1 MNAYFSYKIIVA
13 VAVAVYTL
21 VFSFTAL
28 IPVYSSKGEPKNVS
42 AVMWITPIVG
52 IVLITLFS
60 RWAFFVWFWKD
71 PFLMGYF
78 NWILLATIAVCIL
91 INIALGEFIS
101 VIEEK
106 GIRSRRFV
114 GAYRLYPYEE
124 IKEYARILRP
134 FCYKNYLYIYYG
146 KTHLAFE
153 IKTSFG
159 GKAFLKKLS
168 EKLSIDY
175 SYFEQ
180 QMKGGSLETSNMY
193 CLMMRMENA
202 ERKRIREE
210 KNKK

>member
-1 MNAYFSYKIIVA
+1 MNAYFSYKIILA
-13 VAVAVYTL
+13 VAVKVYTL
-21 VFSFTAL
+21 VFSFTTL
-28 IPVYSSKGEPKNVS
+28 IPMYSFKGEPKNVS

-60 RWAFFVWFWKD
+60 RWAFFVWFWDD

-78 NWILLATIAVCIL
+78 HWILLAAIAVCIL

-106 GIRSRRFV
+106 GIRSRRFI
-114 GAYRLYPYEE
+114 GAYRLYLYEE
-124 IKEYARILRP
+124 IKEYASILRP

-175 SYFEQ
+175 S
-180 QMKGGSLETSNMY
+180 
-193 CLMMRMENA
+193 
-202 ERKRIREE
+202 
-210 KNKK
+210 

>member
-1 MNAYFSYKIIVA
+1 MNTYFSYKIIVA
-13 VAVAVYTL
+13 VAVTVYTL

-28 IPVYSSKGEPKNVS
+28 IPVCSSKGEPKNVS

-60 RWAFFVWFWKD
+60 RWAFFVWFWED

-78 NWILLATIAVCIL
+78 HWILLATIMVCIL

-101 VIEEK
+101 VIEEN

-124 IKEYARILRP
+124 INEYARILRP

-153 IKTSFG
+153 VGTSFG

-175 SYFEQ
+175 SYCEQ
-180 QMKGGSLETSNMY
+180 QMKGDRLENSNMY

>member
-78 NWILLATIAVCIL
+78 HWILLATIAVCIL

-101 VIEEK
+101 VIEEN

-114 GAYRLYPYEE
+114 GAYRLYSYEE
-124 IKEYARILRP
+124 INEYARILRP

-146 KTHLAFE
+146 KAHLAFE
-153 IKTSFG
+153 VGTSFG
-159 GKAFLKKLS
+159 GKLFLKKLS

-175 SYFEQ
+175 S
-180 QMKGGSLETSNMY
+180 
-193 CLMMRMENA
+193 
-202 ERKRIREE
+202 
-210 KNKK
+210 

>member
-13 VAVAVYTL
+13 VVVAVYTL

-60 RWAFFVWFWKD
+60 RWAFFVWFWED

-78 NWILLATIAVCIL
+78 HWILLATIAVCIL

-106 GIRSRRFV
+106 GIRSRRFI
-114 GAYRLYPYEE
+114 GAYRLYLYEE
-124 IKEYARILRP
+124 IK
-134 FCYKNYLYIYYG
+134 
-146 KTHLAFE
+146 
-153 IKTSFG
+153 
-159 GKAFLKKLS
+159 
-168 EKLSIDY
+168 
-175 SYFEQ
+175 
-180 QMKGGSLETSNMY
+180 
-193 CLMMRMENA
+193 
-202 ERKRIREE
+202 
-210 KNKK
+210 

>member
-1 MNAYFSYKIIVA
+1 MNAYFSYKIILA
-13 VAVAVYTL
+13 VAVKVYTL
-21 VFSFTAL
+21 VFSFTTL
-28 IPVYSSKGEPKNVS
+28 IPMYSFKGEPKNVS

-60 RWAFFVWFWKD
+60 RWAFFVWFWED

-78 NWILLATIAVCIL
+78 HWILLAAIAVCIL

-106 GIRSRRFV
+106 GIRSRRFI
-114 GAYRLYPYEE
+114 GTYRLYLYEE
-124 IKEYARILRP
+124 IKEYASILRP
-134 FCYKNYLYIYYG
+134 FCYKNYLYIYYS

-159 GKAFLKKLS
+159 GKAFLKNLS

-180 QMKGGSLETSNMY
+180 QMEGGRLENFS
-193 CLMMRMENA
+193 
-202 ERKRIREE
+202 I
-210 KNKK
+210 

>member
-1 MNAYFSYKIIVA
+1 MNAYFSYKIILA
-13 VAVAVYTL
+13 VAVKVYTL
-21 VFSFTAL
+21 VFSFTTL
-28 IPVYSSKGEPKNVS
+28 IPMYSSQEEPQNVS

-60 RWAFFVWFWKD
+60 RWAFFVWFWED

-78 NWILLATIAVCIL
+78 HWILLAAIAVCIL

-106 GIRSRRFV
+106 GIRSRRFI
-114 GAYRLYPYEE
+114 GTYRLYLYEE
-124 IKEYARILRP
+124 IKEYASILRP
-134 FCYKNYLYIYYG
+134 FCYKNYLYIYYS

-159 GKAFLKKLS
+159 GKAFLKNLS

-180 QMKGGSLETSNMY
+180 QMEGGRLENFS
-193 CLMMRMENA
+193 
-202 ERKRIREE
+202 I
-210 KNKK
+210 